1 MKGSYKK
8 ERRMMAIF
16 VNVPGGEDFADISE
30 DRSAERTGERIKK
43 IRETREMTRAQLGA
57 LVGLD
62 QNRVQQYENGRRK
75 PKIELLK
82 KFAAA
87 LGVETIALMDPT
99 TESYVGAMYALFQM
113 EEKLDLKIVKKDG
126 CYCLQFGDGK
136 SSGMNSYLRQWYE
149 VRQALDEAMPN
160 LNDEERKKKIFD
172 YNMFEWTYPSGL
184 ARNSRRRY
192 DEHLINRM
200 QEIHEDKERSEALMQ
215 KLSQDDDGSE
225 E

>member
-1 MKGSYKK
+1 
-8 ERRMMAIF
+8 MALF
-16 VNVPGGEDFADISE
+16 VNVPGGEDFADIHE
-30 DRSAERTGERIKK
+30 DRSAERIGERIKK
-43 IRETREMTRAQLGA
+43 IRETREMSRAELGA

-75 PKIELLK
+75 PKIDLLK

-113 EEKLDLKIVKKDG
+113 EEKLGLKVMKKDG

-136 SSGMNSYLRQWYE
+136 FDGMNSYLSKWYE

-160 LNDEERKKKIFD
+160 LTDEERKKMVFD
-172 YNMFEWTYPSGL
+172 YNMFEWTYPGGIAMN
-184 ARNSRRRY
+184 ARRKY
-192 DEHLINRM
+192 DEHTINRM
-200 QEIHEDKERSEALMQ
+200 QELQEDKERYEALMRELNQ
-215 KLSQDDDGSE
+215 QTDDTE
-225 E
+225 